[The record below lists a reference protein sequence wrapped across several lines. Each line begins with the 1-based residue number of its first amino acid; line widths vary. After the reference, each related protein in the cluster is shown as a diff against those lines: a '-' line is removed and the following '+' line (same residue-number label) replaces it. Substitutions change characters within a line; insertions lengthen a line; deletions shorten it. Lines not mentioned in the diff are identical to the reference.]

1 MILCFV
7 LVTSVIDFAKLRRSR
22 KAFRFRA
29 LSEIKVAG
37 PRDEIITLLRREV
50 KREEL

>member
-29 LSEIKVAG
+29 LSEMKVAG